1 MFFSLKIAIMTSVR
15 VDSERAAAVSAG
27 ASMLCSFREQAKAA
41 PILESCERVFFASLI
56 VFALLPAELFAVG
69 PQNIRF
75 RHVSLPET
83 SVGAIH
89 AIVQDHHGLM
99 WFGTRD
105 GLHRCD
111 GYETSSFVPDP
122 VDPTSLSNSTVCAI
136 YEDREHT
143 LWVGTD
149 SGLDRFDPRTESFS
163 HFTHDPSNPE
173 SLSHNSV
180 RVLYEDS
187 SKRLWVG
194 TNGGGLNRLKAD
206 GTFER
211 IIHNPANP
219 KSISS
224 DRIRA
229 IFEGRDGTLW
239 IGTDGGGLERTDS
252 EGRRFDHYRHE
263 PEDPT
268 SLSSD
273 RVQSLYEDDEGVLW
287 VGTHQSGL
295 NRFDRASGTFVRF
308 RHDPDVPES
317 LTDDSVVAIRQDSR
331 GTLWIATDGGLC
343 EWQRRE
349 SRCRSY
355 LHDANDPVSLSDNR
369 VTALMEDRGS
379 VLWVGTDR
387 GLDTWSLA
395 AGKFALYGHDAG
407 GANEP
412 SGNIVFSFAEDRD
425 DGIWIATY
433 DGGLSLL
440 HRRTELFTHHRA
452 ATEDP
457 SGHADDRITSLLV
470 DSESSLWVG
479 TFQDSLERYDPET
492 DSFEH
497 YRHDPNDENTLSWNG
512 VTRIFEDS
520 GGDLWIGTHHGGL
533 NKLQRKKGT
542 FIRYTTENTN
552 LSDNR
557 ISAIVEGEDGVLW
570 IATDGGGLNRFD
582 PTDASFS
589 HFRHDS
595 KDATNLASDN
605 VRVLY
610 RDRKSR
616 LWIGTRDGGLNRW
629 DAVTRRAHRG
639 EFRRYTTKDGLP
651 SSVINGI
658 LEDDAGLLWISTNRG
673 ISKFDPERET
683 FKNYDEDDGLQGDT
697 FQHGA
702 AYRAADGEMFFG
714 GPDGFNRFRPDEI
727 RDNQQAPPVVLRAF
741 LKFNESVDL
750 GQPITDVRE
759 IELTHKDYVV
769 AFEFAAL
776 DYTEP
781 EKNRYMY
788 RLEGFDE
795 DWIEAGDLRRATYT
809 NLGPREYTFR
819 VKAANSDGVWT
830 DRGLAIQVNVI
841 PPPWRTWWA
850 YMIYGLSVI
859 GIVYAYTRVQAGKLE
874 HEAEY
879 NRELG
884 LQVAARTEELAD
896 RNRELEGFNEKLEE
910 ASLTDSLT
918 GSWNRR
924 YLLQQIP
931 TDVAE
936 IDRHLKLEKDGKED
950 PAKGKSLLFL
960 MFDLDGFKEL
970 NDTYGHAAGDRV
982 LIQVRKMFLEV
993 CRQSD
998 IIVRWGGD
1006 EFLLVGKNIDP
1017 VSAENLA
1024 ERIRTAIEGTPFDI
1038 GLDQKFHLSC
1048 SIGFAFY
1055 PFDREAPKMFSWE
1068 QIVGIADRAL
1078 YVTKQSG
1085 KNGWAGLLA
1094 AETLESPR
1102 LLERI
1107 HDELEELVAEGVVA
1121 LRDSRHRRPT
1131 LVQSFSQVKADS
1143 K

>member
-1 MFFSLKIAIMTSVR
+1 MNFASKPMATKKARERTTRHIGGTSV
-15 VDSERAAAVSAG
+15 VAFTA
-27 ASMLCSFREQAKAA
+27 F
-41 PILESCERVFFASLI
+41 ERVFFASLI
-56 VFALLPAELFAVG
+56 VFALLPCELFAAG
-69 PQNIRF
+69 PRNIRF
-75 RHVSLPET
+75 RHVSLSET
-83 SVGAIH
+83 SEGAVH

-105 GLHRCD
+105 GLHRYD
-111 GYETSSFVPDP
+111 GYETTSFVPDP
-122 VDPTSLSNSTVCAI
+122 SDPTSLSNSTVRAI
-136 YEDREHT
+136 YEDREHR

-149 SGLDRFDPRTESFS
+149 SGLDRFDPRTEGFS
-163 HFTHDPSNPE
+163 HYTHDPSNPE

-187 SKRLWVG
+187 SRTLWVG
-194 TNGGGLNRLKAD
+194 TNGGGLSRLKAD

-219 KSISS
+219 KSLSS

-263 PEDPT
+263 PDAST

-287 VGTHQSGL
+287 VGTHESGL
-295 NRFDRASGTFVRF
+295 NRFDSASGTFVRF
-308 RHDPDVPES
+308 RHDPDLPES
-317 LTDDSVVAIRQDSR
+317 LTDDSVTAMRQDSR
-331 GTLWIATDGGLC
+331 GTFWIATDGGLC

-355 LHDANDPVSLSDNR
+355 LHDTSDPVSLSDNR

-379 VLWVGTDR
+379 VLWVGTER
-387 GLDTWSLA
+387 GLDSWSLA
-395 AGKFALYGHDAG
+395 TGSFALYRHDEG

-412 SGNIVFSFAEDRD
+412 SGNIVFSFAEDRN
-425 DGIWIATY
+425 DGIWIGTY
-433 DGGLSLL
+433 DGGLSRLD
-440 HRRTELFTHHRA
+440 RRTELFTHYRA
-452 ATEDP
+452 ANEDP
-457 SGHADDRITSLLV
+457 SRHADERITSLLV

-479 TFQDSLERYDPET
+479 TFQDGLERYDPET
-492 DSFEH
+492 KRSEH
-497 YRHDPNDENTLSWNG
+497 YRHDPNDANTLSWNG
-512 VTRIFEDS
+512 VTCIFEDS
-520 GGDLWIGTHHGGL
+520 RGDLWIGTHRGGV

-582 PTDASFS
+582 PSDASFS

-595 KDATNLASDN
+595 KDATSLASDN

-673 ISKFDPERET
+673 ISKFDPEREA
-683 FKNYDEDDGLQGDT
+683 FKNYGEDDGLQGKE

-714 GPDGFNRFRPDEI
+714 GPDGFNGFWPDEI
-727 RDNQQAPPVVLRAF
+727 KDNQQAPPVALRAF

-750 GQPITDVRE
+750 GQPITDVRK

-788 RLEGFDE
+788 QLEGFDE

-809 NLGPREYTFR
+809 NLEPREYTFR
-819 VKAANSDGVWT
+819 VKAANSDGVWN
-830 DRGLAIQVNVI
+830 DGGLAIQVNVI

-850 YMIYGLSVI
+850 YMIYGLSSVAL
-859 GIVYAYTRVQAGKLE
+859 VYAYTRVQARKLE
-874 HEAEY
+874 REAEY
-879 NRELG
+879 NRKLE

-896 RNRELEGFNEKLEE
+896 RNQELEAFNEKLEE

-924 YLLQQIP
+924 YLMQQIP

-936 IDRHLKLEKDGKED
+936 IDRHLNFEKDGEED

-970 NDTYGHAAGDRV
+970 NDNYGHAAGDRV
-982 LIQVRKMFLEV
+982 LIQVRKMFLSV

-1006 EFLLVGKNIDP
+1006 EFLLVGKNADP
-1017 VSAENLA
+1017 VSAESLA
-1024 ERIRTAIEGTPFDI
+1024 ERIRTAIEGMPFDI
-1038 GLDQKFHLSC
+1038 GLDQNVHLSC

-1055 PFDREAPKMFSWE
+1055 PFDRAAPKMFSWE

-1078 YVTKQSG
+1078 YVAKQSG
-1085 KNGWAGLLA
+1085 KNGWAGLFA

-1107 HDELEELVAEGVVA
+1107 HHELEELVAEGVIA

-1131 LVQSFSQVKADS
+1131 LVQSFSKNKAGG

>member
-1 MFFSLKIAIMTSVR
+1 MSADPDQEYFCDGMTEEIINSLAGLRGLRVTARTSAFAFKGVKTPIDQIGEKLRVQTLLEGSVR
-15 VDSERAAAVSAG
+15 KAGNRVRITAQLVDV
-27 ASMLCSFREQAKAA
+27 
-41 PILESCERVFFASLI
+41 
-56 VFALLPAELFAVG
+56 
-69 PQNIRF
+69 
-75 RHVSLPET
+75 
-83 SVGAIH
+83 
-89 AIVQDHHGLM
+89 
-99 WFGTRD
+99 RD
-105 GLHRCD
+105 GYH
-111 GYETSSFVPDP
+111 
-122 VDPTSLSNSTVCAI
+122 
-136 YEDREHT
+136 
-143 LWVGTD
+143 LW
-149 SGLDRFDPRTESFS
+149 
-163 HFTHDPSNPE
+163 
-173 SLSHNSV
+173 
-180 RVLYEDS
+180 
-187 SKRLWVG
+187 
-194 TNGGGLNRLKAD
+194 
-206 GTFER
+206 
-211 IIHNPANP
+211 
-219 KSISS
+219 
-224 DRIRA
+224 
-229 IFEGRDGTLW
+229 
-239 IGTDGGGLERTDS
+239 S
-252 EGRRFDHYRHE
+252 E
-263 PEDPT
+263 
-268 SLSSD
+268 
-273 RVQSLYEDDEGVLW
+273 
-287 VGTHQSGL
+287 
-295 NRFDRASGTFVRF
+295 RFDRNLDDVFAIQEEIALAIADKLRFDASEKQALAKQGTSNL
-308 RHDPDVPES
+308 E
-317 LTDDSVVAIRQDSR
+317 A
-331 GTLWIATDGGLC
+331 
-343 EWQRRE
+343 
-349 SRCRSY
+349 
-355 LHDANDPVSLSDNR
+355 HDA
-369 VTALMEDRGS
+369 
-379 VLWVGTDR
+379 
-387 GLDTWSLA
+387 
-395 AGKFALYGHDAG
+395 
-407 GANEP
+407 
-412 SGNIVFSFAEDRD
+412 
-425 DGIWIATY
+425 
-433 DGGLSLL
+433 
-440 HRRTELFTHHRA
+440 
-452 ATEDP
+452 
-457 SGHADDRITSLLV
+457 
-470 DSESSLWVG
+470 
-479 TFQDSLERYDPET
+479 
-492 DSFEH
+492 
-497 YRHDPNDENTLSWNG
+497 
-512 VTRIFEDS
+512 
-520 GGDLWIGTHHGGL
+520 
-533 NKLQRKKGT
+533 
-542 FIRYTTENTN
+542 
-552 LSDNR
+552 
-557 ISAIVEGEDGVLW
+557 
-570 IATDGGGLNRFD
+570 
-582 PTDASFS
+582 
-589 HFRHDS
+589 
-595 KDATNLASDN
+595 NLASDN

-874 HEAEY
+874 REAEY
-879 NRELG
+879 NRELE

-1006 EFLLVGKNIDP
+1006 EFLLVGKNTDP

-1055 PFDREAPKMFSWE
+1055 PFDRAPSLPS
-1068 QIVGIADRAL
+1068 IAPARRRAL
-1078 YVTKQSG
+1078 SSSDSDRLVLYTGSGQQST
-1085 KNGWAGLLA
+1085 
-1094 AETLESPR
+1094 ETL
-1102 LLERI
+1102 
-1107 HDELEELVAEGVVA
+1107 
-1121 LRDSRHRRPT
+1121 DSRPSEAVVRLAEWLKTDPRAFPRRRHVDRKSSRRGSHPART
-1131 LVQSFSQVKADS
+1131 DPHGSRP
-1143 K
+1143 

>member
-1 MFFSLKIAIMTSVR
+1 MTSVR
-15 VDSERAAAVSAG
+15 VDSEGTDASAVSAG
-27 ASMLCSFREQAKAA
+27 ASIISSSTEQSSPMATKKARETTTRYTGGTSVVAFTA
-41 PILESCERVFFASLI
+41 CERAFFASLI

-69 PQNIRF
+69 PHNIRF

-83 SVGAIH
+83 SEGAIH

-105 GLHRCD
+105 GLYRYD

-122 VDPTSLSNSTVCAI
+122 VDPTSLSNSTVRAI

-149 SGLDRFDPRTESFS
+149 SGLDRFDPRTEGFS

-187 SKRLWVG
+187 SNTLWVG
-194 TNGGGLNRLKAD
+194 TNGGGLNRLKED
-206 GTFER
+206 GSFER

-219 KSISS
+219 KSLSS

-229 IFEGRDGTLW
+229 IFEGRDGNLW
-239 IGTDGGGLERTDS
+239 IGTDGGGLEGTDS

-263 PEDPT
+263 PEVPT

-287 VGTHQSGL
+287 VGTHESGL
-295 NRFDRASGTFVRF
+295 NRFDRARGTFVRF

-317 LTDDSVVAIRQDSR
+317 LADDSVVAMRQDSR

-355 LHDANDPVSLSDNR
+355 LHDSSNPVSLSDNR

-387 GLDTWSLA
+387 GLDTWSLT
-395 AGKFALYGHDAG
+395 AGSFALYRQDPG

-412 SGNIVFSFAEDRD
+412 GGNIVFSFAEDRD
-425 DGIWIATY
+425 DGLWVATY
-433 DGGLSLL
+433 DGGLSLFN
-440 HRRTELFTHHRA
+440 RRTELFTHHRA

-479 TFQDSLERYDPET
+479 TFQDGLKRYDPGT

-520 GGDLWIGTHHGGL
+520 RGDLWIGTHRGGL

-542 FIRYTTENTN
+542 FIRYTTANTN

-557 ISAIVEGEDGVLW
+557 ISAIIEGEDGTLW

-595 KDATNLASDN
+595 KDAMSLASDN

-629 DAVTRRAHRG
+629 DAAQRRAHRG
-639 EFRRYTTKDGLP
+639 EFRRYTTTDGLP

-683 FKNYDEDDGLQGDT
+683 FKNYSEDDGLQGDE
-697 FQHGA
+697 FQNGA
-702 AYRAADGEMFFG
+702 AYRTADGEMFFG
-714 GPDGFNRFRPDEI
+714 GPNGFNRFRPSEI
-727 RDNQQAPPVVLRAF
+727 QDNQQAPPVALRAF

-776 DYTEP
+776 DYTKP

-788 RLEGFDE
+788 QLEGFDE
-795 DWIEAGDLRRATYT
+795 GWIEAGDLRRATYT
-809 NLGPREYTFR
+809 NLAPREYTFR
-819 VKAANSDGVWT
+819 VKAANSDGVWN
-830 DRGLAIQVNVI
+830 DGGLAIQVNVI

-850 YMIYGLSVI
+850 YIIYGQSVI
-859 GIVYAYTRVQAGKLE
+859 GIIYAYTRVQARKLE
-874 HEAEY
+874 REAEY
-879 NRELG
+879 NRKLE
-884 LQVAARTEELAD
+884 LQVAARTEELAG
-896 RNRELEGFNEKLEE
+896 RNRELEAFNEKLEE

-918 GSWNRR
+918 GS
-924 YLLQQIP
+924 
-931 TDVAE
+931 
-936 IDRHLKLEKDGKED
+936 
-950 PAKGKSLLFL
+950 
-960 MFDLDGFKEL
+960 
-970 NDTYGHAAGDRV
+970 
-982 LIQVRKMFLEV
+982 
-993 CRQSD
+993 
-998 IIVRWGGD
+998 
-1006 EFLLVGKNIDP
+1006 
-1017 VSAENLA
+1017 
-1024 ERIRTAIEGTPFDI
+1024 
-1038 GLDQKFHLSC
+1038 
-1048 SIGFAFY
+1048 
-1055 PFDREAPKMFSWE
+1055 
-1068 QIVGIADRAL
+1068 GIAAICCSR
-1078 YVTKQSG
+1078 
-1085 KNGWAGLLA
+1085 
-1094 AETLESPR
+1094 SPR
-1102 LLERI
+1102 T
-1107 HDELEELVAEGVVA
+1107 
-1121 LRDSRHRRPT
+1121 SRRLT
-1131 LVQSFSQVKADS
+1131 VT
-1143 K
+1143 

>member
-1 MFFSLKIAIMTSVR
+1 MTIAFKPIATKEARERTTRHTGGNSV
-15 VDSERAAAVSAG
+15 VAFTACKRA
-27 ASMLCSFREQAKAA
+27 
-41 PILESCERVFFASLI
+41 FFASLI
-56 VFALLPAELFAVG
+56 VCALLPAELLAVG
-69 PQNIRF
+69 PRNIRF

-83 SVGAIH
+83 SHGAIH

-99 WFGTRD
+99 WFGTRN
-105 GLHRCD
+105 GLHRYD
-111 GYETSSFVPDP
+111 GYETTSFVHDP
-122 VDPTSLSNSTVCAI
+122 SDPTSLSSSTVRAV
-136 YEDREHT
+136 YEDSEHR

-163 HFTHDPSNPE
+163 HFTHDPSNPK

-180 RVLYEDS
+180 RILYEDS
-187 SKRLWVG
+187 SKTLWVG
-194 TNGGGLNRLKAD
+194 TNGGGLNRLMAD

-219 KSISS
+219 KSLSS

-229 IFEGRDGTLW
+229 IVEGRDGTLW

-263 PEDPT
+263 PEDAT
-268 SLSSD
+268 SLSSN
-273 RVQSLYEDDEGVLW
+273 RVQSLYEDDKGVLY
-287 VGTHQSGL
+287 VGTHESGL
-295 NRFDRASGTFVRF
+295 NRLDRASGTFARF

-343 EWQRRE
+343 EWQRHE
-349 SRCRSY
+349 DRCRSY
-355 LHDANDPVSLSDNR
+355 LHDASDSVSLSDNR

-379 VLWVGTDR
+379 VLWVGTAR
-387 GLDTWSLA
+387 GLDSWNLA
-395 AGKFALYGHDAG
+395 AGSFALYRHDTG
-407 GANEP
+407 GPNEP
-412 SGNIVFSFAEDRD
+412 SGNIVFSFAEDKD

-433 DGGLSLL
+433 DGGLSRLD
-440 HRRTELFTHHRA
+440 RRTELFTHHRA
-452 ATEDP
+452 ARGNP

-479 TFQDSLERYDPET
+479 TFQDGLGRYDPKT
-492 DSFEH
+492 GSFER

-520 GGDLWIGTHHGGL
+520 RGDLWVGTHRGGL
-533 NKLQRKKGT
+533 NKLQRKDGT

-557 ISAIVEGEDGVLW
+557 ISAIIEGEDGVLW

-595 KDATNLASDN
+595 KDPTSLASDN

-629 DAVTRRAHRG
+629 DAHTRRAHRG

-658 LEDDAGLLWISTNRG
+658 LEDETGLLWISTNRG

-683 FKNYDEDDGLQGDT
+683 FKNYGEADGLQGDE

-702 AYRAADGEMFFG
+702 AYRARDGEMFFG
-714 GPDGFNRFRPDEI
+714 GPHGFNRFWPDEI
-727 RDNQQAPPVVLRAF
+727 KDNQQAPPVVLRAF

-750 GQPITDVRE
+750 GQPITEVRE

-776 DYTEP
+776 DYTDP

-788 RLEGFDE
+788 QLEGFDE

-809 NLGPREYTFR
+809 NLEPREYTFR
-819 VKAANSDGVWT
+819 VKAANSDGVWN
-830 DRGLAIQVNVI
+830 DAGLAIQVNVI

-850 YMIYGLSVI
+850 YMIYGLSTVAL
-859 GIVYAYTRVQAGKLE
+859 VYAYTRVQARKLE
-874 HEAEY
+874 RKAEY
-879 NRELG
+879 NRELE

-896 RNRELEGFNEKLEE
+896 RNRELEE

-931 TDVAE
+931 TEIAE
-936 IDRHLKLEKDGKED
+936 IDRQLKLEQDGEED
-950 PAKGKSLLFL
+950 PAKGQSLLFL

-970 NDTYGHAAGDRV
+970 NDSHGHAAGDRV
-982 LIQVRKMFLEV
+982 LVQVRKMFLDV

-1006 EFLLVGKNIDP
+1006 EFLLVGKNADP

-1024 ERIRTAIEGTPFDI
+1024 ERIRAAIEGMPFDI
-1038 GLDQKFHLSC
+1038 GLAQKVHLSC

-1055 PFDREAPKMFSWE
+1055 PFDRQTPKMFSWE

-1107 HDELEELVAEGVVA
+1107 HDELEELVAEGVIA
-1121 LRDSRHRRPT
+1121 LRDSRQRRPT
-1131 LVQSFSQVKADS
+1131 LVQSLPKTKAGG